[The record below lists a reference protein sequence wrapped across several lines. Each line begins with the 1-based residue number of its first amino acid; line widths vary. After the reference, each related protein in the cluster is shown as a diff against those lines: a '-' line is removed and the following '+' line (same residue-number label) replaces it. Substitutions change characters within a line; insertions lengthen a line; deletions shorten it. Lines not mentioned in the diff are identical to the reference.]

1 MYGTDSD
8 YRILP
13 REIAWPDGGKGEE
26 MIRISCCMIVKNE
39 EKILARCLDS
49 IADLMDEII
58 IVDTGSEDKT
68 KEIAARYTDKIYD
81 FEWIDD
87 FSAARNFAFSKADG
101 DYIYSA
107 DADEVVDEENRE
119 RFRELKQILL
129 PEIDIV
135 QMKYGNQ
142 LSYGTAYNFDE
153 EYRPKLFKRLRE
165 FIWTEP
171 IHEMV
176 RLDPI
181 VYDSEIV
188 ICHMPEN
195 SHSKRDFATFQKHIA
210 GGLRLSK
217 RLHHMYA
224 MELYI
229 SGDDSDFLEAE
240 PFFTASALD
249 TSRSIDEVKEAACVV
264 CRAARLRGDSHTM
277 LKMSLKDLLSE
288 GSSEMCYELGE
299 YFFARGDFA
308 EAAMWYYNA
317 ANETQS
323 ILNIHSSTDWPQK
336 RLEELEQ
343 N

>member
-1 MYGTDSD
+1 
-8 YRILP
+8 
-13 REIAWPDGGKGEE
+13 
-26 MIRISCCMIVKNE
+26 MIQISCCMIVKNE
-39 EKILARCLDS
+39 ERILARCLDS

-58 IVDTGSEDKT
+58 VVDTGSSDRT
-68 KEIAARYTDKIYD
+68 KEIAANYTDKIYD
-81 FEWIDD
+81 FEWCDD
-87 FSAARNFAFSKADG
+87 FSAARNFAFSKAKG

-107 DADEVVDEENRE
+107 DADEVVDEENRM
-119 RFRELKQILL
+119 RFRDLKEVLL

-181 VYDSEIV
+181 VFDSDIV

-195 SHSKRDFATFQKHIA
+195 SHSKRDFSTFQKHIE

-229 SGDDSDFLEAE
+229 SGDDEDFLEAE
-240 PFFTASALD
+240 PFFTGTALD
-249 TSRSIDEVKEAACVV
+249 SSRTVDEVKEAACVV
-264 CRAARLRGDSHTM
+264 CRAARLRGDAHTI

-288 GSSEMCYELGE
+288 GSSEMCFELGE
-299 YFFARGDFA
+299 YFYEREDFS

-323 ILNIHSSTDWPQK
+323 ILNIHSSTDWPRK
-336 RLEELEQ
+336 RLEELESRLSPAD
-343 N
+343 